1 MQFPAEG
8 SQIDFNQILSSLS
21 DNLALFTL
29 PANFTAD
36 DYDGDGTDNA
46 LDIDDDNDG
55 IADAY
60 DPTALVFTVS
70 NTSIPSSL
78 SGYVEIFFSDYYTSG
93 YGVWYGAEESSSV
106 SIWNDGIG
114 EITFNDTY
122 SWDSQNLI
130 SSGSLSLIHI

>member
-8 SQIDFNQILSSLS
+8 SQIDFNQILGALS
-21 DNLALFTL
+21 DNLALFAL

-60 DPTALVFTVS
+60 DSTTLCIHCKQYFH
-70 NTSIPSSL
+70 SIFIEWL
-78 SGYVEIFFSDYYTSG
+78 R
-93 YGVWYGAEESSSV
+93 
-106 SIWNDGIG
+106 
-114 EITFNDTY
+114 
-122 SWDSQNLI
+122 
-130 SSGSLSLIHI
+130 